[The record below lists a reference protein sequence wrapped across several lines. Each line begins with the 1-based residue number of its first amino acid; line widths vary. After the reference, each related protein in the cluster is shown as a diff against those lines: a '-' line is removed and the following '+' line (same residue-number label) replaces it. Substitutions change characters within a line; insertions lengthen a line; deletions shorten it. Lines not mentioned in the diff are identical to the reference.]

1 MIVLEPE
8 EMQKLD
14 QKVINSGFSSLLLME
29 SAGRQTAEI
38 IKDNYNK
45 ENKVLILAGTGNN
58 GGDGFVIARLLDI
71 WNYHVKII
79 VVGRKEKI
87 SGSPLK
93 NIKICELRDID
104 INYFNGDNFD
114 VIRNE
119 ISNHDLIV
127 DSLLGT
133 GLKGNLR
140 EPILSIVRLI
150 NESIIQV
157 LSVDIPTGIDGNSGK
172 VLKDAVK
179 ADITV
184 TMAFSKVGHYLYPGR
199 DYTNELYIVDLGFP
213 EKLIEK
219 NKYKHFVLSLKEANK
234 LLPTRSKTGH
244 KGSFGKVLVIGG
256 SLGYEGAAVLTA
268 ESALKS
274 GSGLVKLMVFEEI
287 YQAVSCKKRELITD
301 ILTIDNLK
309 KSISDFDV
317 IALGPGLG
325 RGKLQEKIVSYII
338 KKARCP
344 IVIDADG
351 LNNLNLTDLK
361 DLKKDVVL
369 TPHLGEFA
377 RLIDQPINEVQD
389 NRIKSSREF
398 ARRYNVNL
406 LLKGASTLV
415 VDANGKVTIN
425 TTGNSGMATAG
436 SGDVLTGIIASLS
449 GQGVDIYQS
458 GVLGAYLH
466 GLAGD
471 TAKINLGEY
480 SLLAGDIIDSLPP
493 AISKIQW
500 GC

>member
-1 MIVLEPE
+1 MGKTILTGA
-8 EMQKLD
+8 K
-14 QKVINSGFSSLLLME
+14 N
-29 SAGRQTAEI
+29 GRGGTLATSI

-58 GGDGFVIARLLDI
+58 GRDGFVIARLLDI

-199 DYTNELYIVDLGFP
+199 VYTNELYIVDLGFP

-219 NKYKHFVLSLKEANK
+219 NKYKHLVFSLQRKNAWLPNKDQSFVQL
-234 LLPTRSKTGH
+234 
-244 KGSFGKVLVIGG
+244 
-256 SLGYEGAAVLTA
+256 
-268 ESALKS
+268 
-274 GSGLVKLMVFEEI
+274 
-287 YQAVSCKKRELITD
+287 
-301 ILTIDNLK
+301 
-309 KSISDFDV
+309 
-317 IALGPGLG
+317 
-325 RGKLQEKIVSYII
+325 
-338 KKARCP
+338 
-344 IVIDADG
+344 
-351 LNNLNLTDLK
+351 
-361 DLKKDVVL
+361 
-369 TPHLGEFA
+369 
-377 RLIDQPINEVQD
+377 
-389 NRIKSSREF
+389 
-398 ARRYNVNL
+398 
-406 LLKGASTLV
+406 
-415 VDANGKVTIN
+415 
-425 TTGNSGMATAG
+425 
-436 SGDVLTGIIASLS
+436 
-449 GQGVDIYQS
+449 
-458 GVLGAYLH
+458 
-466 GLAGD
+466 
-471 TAKINLGEY
+471 
-480 SLLAGDIIDSLPP
+480 
-493 AISKIQW
+493 
-500 GC
+500 